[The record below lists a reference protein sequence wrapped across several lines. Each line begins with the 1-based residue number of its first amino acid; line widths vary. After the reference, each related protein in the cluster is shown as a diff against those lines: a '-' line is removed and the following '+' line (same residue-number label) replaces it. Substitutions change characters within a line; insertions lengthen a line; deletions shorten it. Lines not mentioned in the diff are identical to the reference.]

1 MVIISKKYIGKDKIM
16 SIGKWAKNI
25 FIYSPPAESRAFD
38 LNSNDLNIKFDIR
51 KRISRQAPPINKD
64 ISINYNYIKKK
75 FNYPENNDVVM
86 RKFTL
91 KNRRNCFI
99 VFYDGMSDTRSV
111 DQDIIKPMLELPL
124 LASDADLNYENI
136 IYHYVSHSQA
146 EACESFDNIIEEIN
160 FGSCGLFVDGINK
173 GFIMDV
179 RSWGHRGIDR
189 PETEQSIYGPQ
200 EAFSEMLRNNS
211 ALVRKILKTEKLICE
226 AVKIGNISKT
236 RGVLMY
242 ISDLT
247 NENLVKEV
255 RSRLNGI
262 SIDYCIAIEEVAM
275 LIEENNFF
283 ITSRIL
289 STERPDRVA
298 KALSEGRAALILN
311 GSPHALIFPTNAF
324 ELIHAAS
331 DSYLRVPYAN
341 MTRIIRLTAIGL
353 SVLLPALYLA
363 ITLFHQEM
371 IPTFLVYSI
380 SASRESVPFPSI
392 AELLLMDLSFEMIRE
407 AGIRMPNP
415 IGSTLGIVG
424 GLILGQAAVSAKIV
438 SPIMII
444 IIALTGLG
452 SFATPDYSLSW
463 SYRILRII
471 FIILAGICGFYGV
484 AVGIFIYSVLLAS
497 QKSFGVPFLSPL
509 SKEHK
514 SGTETAIAATP
525 IWKQENRPDFLRTK
539 KEKQE
544 PKISMKWRFK
554 RKK

>member
-1 MVIISKKYIGKDKIM
+1 MSFLKYIKKAFVYSEPIESD
-16 SIGKWAKNI
+16 I
-25 FIYSPPAESRAFD
+25 FE
-38 LNSNDLNIKFDIR
+38 LETQDLNIKYDVRAEKEEITPE
-51 KRISRQAPPINKD
+51 ISSNIEK
-64 ISINYNYIKKK
+64 NYNYIKER
-75 FNYPENNDVVM
+75 FDYPNNNDVVI
-86 RKFTL
+86 RKFEISD
-91 KNRRNCFI
+91 KRSCFI
-99 VFYDGMSDTRSV
+99 VFYDGMVDTRSV
-111 DQDIIKPMLELPL
+111 DQDIIKAMLELPL
-124 LASDADLNYENI
+124 FNKEQKSEADSI
-136 IYHYVSHSQA
+136 IYRYISHSQA
-146 EACESFDNIIEEIN
+146 TVSNDFEEIIDEIN
-160 FGSCGLFVDGINK
+160 FGSCAVFADGIDK

-179 RSWGHRGIDR
+179 RDWGHRGIDR

-226 AVKIGNISKT
+226 AVKIGKISKT

-242 ISDLT
+242 ISDLA
-247 NENLVKEV
+247 NENLIEEV
-255 RSRLNGI
+255 RGRINGI

-275 LIEENNFF
+275 LIEENNYV
-283 ITSRIL
+283 ITSKLL

-311 GSPHALIFPTNAF
+311 GSPHALVFPTNAF
-324 ELIHAAS
+324 ELMHAAS
-331 DSYLRVPYAN
+331 DDYLRVPYAN
-341 MTRIIRLTAIGL
+341 MTRVIRLVAMSL

-392 AELLLMDLSFEMIRE
+392 VELLLMDISFEMIRE

-444 IIALTGLG
+444 VIALTGLG

-463 SYRILRII
+463 SYRMLRII

-484 AVGIFIYSVLLAS
+484 AIGIFLYSMLLGA

-509 SKEHK
+509 VREHK
-514 SGTETAIAATP
+514 SGSETAVMVSP
-525 IWKQENRPDFLRTK
+525 IWKQENRPDFLNTK
-539 KEKQE
+539 NEEQE
-544 PKISMKWRFK
+544 PKISMKWRTKK
-554 RKK
+554 RK